1 MKKLLVFTSFLIF
14 GYLVKGHSQEKIP
27 VIVSTDIGGDDPDDH
42 QSLIHFLLYAD
53 RFEVLGII
61 SSPPG
66 KGRLSDVEEVLK
78 AYEQDFPKL
87 IASGLDHPSPV
98 QLRNISSQG
107 ETEIQVT
114 EFPER
119 LSSGAEFMAK
129 QILDFGKPV
138 FVLIWGSITDLAQAI
153 HFYPEIKPLI
163 RVYSIGSWNT
173 QQDQKSRDY
182 LWNNH
187 PDFWWIENNTTFRGM
202 YMGGIQEDPWGN
214 ISFVETYVKEFGAM
228 GKLFYVKKPD
238 IKMGDT
244 PSVLYLLHGNPE
256 NPEGKSWGGSFSKN
270 PKRPKYWTDRQ
281 DPELVENNR
290 AGAKTVNRFR
300 MEYLKDWKER
310 MKALKWLPK
319 TPD

>member
-1 MKKLLVFTSFLIF
+1 MKKHLLFTILLLF
-14 GYLVKGHSQEKIP
+14 GFSNSTFCQDRIP

-66 KGRLSDVEEVLK
+66 KGRLSDIEEVIA
-78 AYEQDFPKL
+78 AYKQDFPKL
-87 IASGLDHPSPV
+87 KASGLDYPYPV
-98 QLRNISSQG
+98 KLRNVSIQG
-107 ETEIQVT
+107 ETQIQANET
-114 EFPER
+114 PDR
-119 LSSGAEFMAK
+119 LSLGAEFMAK

-138 FVLIWGSITDLAQAI
+138 YVLVWGSITDLAQAV
-153 HFYPEIKPLI
+153 HFYPVIKPLI

-202 YMGGIQEDPWGN
+202 YMGGIQEHSWGN
-214 ISFVETYVKEFGAM
+214 ISFVETYVKDFGAM
-228 GKLFYVKKPD
+228 GKLFFEKKPD

-244 PSVLYLLHGNPE
+244 PSVLYLLNGNPE
-256 NPEGKSWGGSFSKN
+256 DPEGESWGGSFFKSPERAN
-270 PKRPKYWTDRQ
+270 YWTDRRYS
-281 DPELVENNR
+281 ELIENNLPGVK
-290 AGAKTVNRFR
+290 AVNRYR
-300 MEYLKDWKER
+300 LEYLKDWKER
-310 MKALKWLPK
+310 MSVLK
-319 TPD
+319 

>member
-1 MKKLLVFTSFLIF
+1 MKKLLLFTTLMF
-14 GYLVKGHSQEKIP
+14 GLSSSTFCQDKIP
-27 VIVSTDIGGDDPDDH
+27 VIVSTDIGGDDPDDQ
-42 QSLIHFLLYAD
+42 QSLVHFLLYAD

-66 KGRLSDVEEVLK
+66 KGQLIDIEEVIE

-87 IASGLDHPSPV
+87 KASGMEYPSPV

-107 ETEIQVT
+107 EKEIQT
-114 EFPER
+114 SEIPER

-129 QILDFGKPV
+129 QILDYGKPV
-138 FVLIWGSITDLAQAI
+138 YVLIWGSITDLAQAI

-202 YMGGIQEDPWGN
+202 YIGGIQDDPWGN
-214 ISFVETYVKEFGAM
+214 ISFVETSLKDFGSL
-228 GKLFYVKKPD
+228 GKLFYEKKPD

-244 PSVLYLLHGNPE
+244 PSVLYLLNGNPE
-256 NPEGKSWGGSFSKN
+256 DPESESWGGSFIKN
-270 PKRPKYWTDRQ
+270 PERPNYWTDRQ
-281 DPELVENNR
+281 DSELIENNR
-290 AGAKTVNRFR
+290 PGAKTVNRHR
-300 MEYLKDWKER
+300 MEYLMDWKVR
-310 MKALKWLPK
+310 MSLLK
-319 TPD
+319 